1 MKTKPHH
8 PIEGREKGG
17 DLEVVQER
25 TGGGT
30 FNCYALLM
38 AKTMSTTSQAKLED
52 VPSRCSTLLVS
63 QAKLNRFSCEAKS
76 NRIDC

>member
-1 MKTKPHH
+1 VKTKPHH

-38 AKTMSTTSQAKLED
+38 AKTMSTTSQASK
-52 VPSRCSTLLVS
+52 RMYI
-63 QAKLNRFSCEAKS
+63 AAAR
-76 NRIDC
+76 RY